1 MDTIEAARAMR
12 GRVIGAG
19 VTFSRVVSD
28 TRRVAP
34 GDLFFALRGERFDGH
49 DFVAQAIAGGAVA
62 AVVANTRA
70 VDLAG
75 NLVAVDEP
83 LAALGALA
91 ADWRRR
97 FAIPVAAVA
106 GSNGKTTTKEMIA
119 SVFRAAAGDAAVV
132 ATPGNFNNA
141 IGLPLSVLALRDTHR
156 LAVFEIGMN
165 HRGETRELA
174 AIVQP
179 TIAVVCNA
187 QREHQEFM
195 RSVDEVAAEHA
206 DLVRALPRDG
216 HAILNADDPRVGV
229 WCAAAAEA
237 GATIVDFA
245 LDRPAA
251 VTGRFVTDTAGQNRE
266 YTEHLEL
273 ATPAGSATVRLA
285 VAGRHM
291 VSNALAAAA
300 AGIAAGVPLDAI
312 VGGLEAFRPVAGRL
326 AQRAGVGGSTIID
339 DSYNANPD
347 SMRAAID
354 VLAARDGLRWLAIG
368 DMGEVGDEGAAFHH
382 EIGEAARAAGIDRL
396 DTCGSLAAEAAA
408 AFGSGA
414 THHASTRAL
423 ADALR
428 AALAGVGDAPPVTVL
443 VKGSRFMRME
453 AVVAALLVAN
463 GSEGASTHGNVGGG
477 VH

>member
-1 MDTIEAARAMR
+1 MDSPMMDTIEAARAMR

-19 VTFSRVVSD
+19 VAFSRVVSD

-70 VDLAG
+70 LELAG
-75 NLVAVDEP
+75 DLVAVDEP

-119 SVFRAAAGDAAVV
+119 SVFRAGAGDAAVV

-195 RSVDEVAAEHA
+195 RSVDEVASEHA
-206 DLVRALPRDG
+206 DLVRALPRG
-216 HAILNADDPRVGV
+216 GQAILNADDARVGV
-229 WCAAAAEA
+229 WRAAAAEA
-237 GATIVDFA
+237 GATIVDFG
-245 LDRPAA
+245 LDHPAA
-251 VTGRFVTDTAGQNRE
+251 VAGRFATDAAGGR
-266 YTEHLEL
+266 LEL

-291 VSNALAAAA
+291 ASNALAAAA

-326 AQRAGVGGSTIID
+326 ALRAGIGGSTIID

-347 SMRAAID
+347 SMRAAIE
-354 VLAARDGLRWLAIG
+354 VLAAREGLRWLAIG
-368 DMGEVGDEGAAFHH
+368 DMGETGTEGAAFHR

-408 AFGSGA
+408 AFGAGA
-414 THHASTRAL
+414 THHASARAL
-423 ADALR
+423 ADSLR
-428 AALAGVGDAPPVTVL
+428 TALAGVGAVQPLTVL

-453 AVVAALLVAN
+453 AVVAALCEPDA
-463 GSEGASTHGNVGGG
+463 AAAGGG
-477 VH
+477 AH

>member
-1 MDTIEAARAMR
+1 MMDTTEAARAMR

-19 VTFSRVVSD
+19 VAFSRVVSD

-62 AVVANTRA
+62 AVVANVRVTE
-70 VDLAG
+70 LSG

-119 SVFRAAAGDAAVV
+119 SVFRAGAGDAAVV

-206 DLVRALPRDG
+206 DLVRALPRGG

-229 WCAAAAEA
+229 WRVAATEA

-245 LDRPAA
+245 LDHRAA
-251 VTGRFVTDTAGQNRE
+251 VTGHFATETTGGRLEHTGHLEHAG
-266 YTEHLEL
+266 YLEL

-291 VSNALAAAA
+291 ASNALAAAA

-326 AQRAGVGGSTIID
+326 AVFAGIGGSTIID

-354 VLAARDGLRWLAIG
+354 VLAAREGLRWLAIG
-368 DMGEVGDEGAAFHH
+368 DMGETGTEGAAFHR

-408 AFGSGA
+408 AFGAGA
-414 THHASTRAL
+414 AHHASVRAL
-423 ADALR
+423 ADSLR
-428 AALAGVGDAPPVTVL
+428 TALAGVGAAQPVTVL

-453 AVVAALLVAN
+453 TVVAALCEQSV
-463 GSEGASTHGNVGGG
+463 GG